1 MVHISV
7 IYRQKTILGEGCG
20 YPEAFFGSFF
30 PVRKLSNPLDN
41 THCSVVQRQE
51 SGDEMRFVARR
62 YNTGHSIRD
71 IHKDTGA
78 LSITVAQMLG
88 AKRVGGSVGCLAAA
102 ASLWAAAKEPPS
114 AWRQDDGE
122 KLPSRELKGPKRAV
136 VVGAGVAG
144 VSTAYQL
151 AKRGW
156 TVTLL
161 EASPYPGSQCSAVA
175 AGGMQKS
182 NPVLTKESWGEV
194 MRSWI
199 LPGNSC
205 SSETFLPL
213 SQVNSNSSKLSG
225 AQPWIP
231 FFSAG
236 FPNSQWQVSFL
247 ETS

>member
-1 MVHISV
+1 M
-7 IYRQKTILGEGCG
+7 R
-20 YPEAFFGSFF
+20 
-30 PVRKLSNPLDN
+30 
-41 THCSVVQRQE
+41 VV
-51 SGDEMRFVARR
+51 GRR
-62 YNTGHSIRD
+62 YNTAHCIRD
-71 IHKDTGA
+71 IHNDTGA
-78 LSITVAQMLG
+78 LSTTVAQMLG
-88 AKRVGGSVGCLAAA
+88 AKRIGGAVGCLAAA
-102 ASLWAAAKEPPS
+102 ASLWAAAKEPQR
-114 AWRQDDGE
+114 AWRRTDYE
-122 KLPSRELKGPKRAV
+122 KLPARELKEPKQAV

-161 EASPYPGSQCSAVA
+161 EASPQPGSQCSAVA

-199 LPGNSC
+199 LPGHSLVLQLFIP
-205 SSETFLPL
+205 FLY
-213 SQVNSNSSKLSG
+213 QDNSNSFKLSG

-231 FFSAG
+231 FSSAG
-236 FPNSQWQVSFL
+236 FPNSQLQVSFL